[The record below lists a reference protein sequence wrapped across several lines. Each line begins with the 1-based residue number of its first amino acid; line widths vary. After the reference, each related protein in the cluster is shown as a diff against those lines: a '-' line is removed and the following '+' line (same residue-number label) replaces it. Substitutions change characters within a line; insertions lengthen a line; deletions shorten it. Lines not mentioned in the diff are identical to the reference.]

1 MFPFPLDHIPFVSV
15 IADFYT
21 NGFDKIVFLIGDS
34 FLGIKDI
41 SHTFNGSG
49 DTTYEYV
56 RVFSL
61 LVIACVLSFI
71 LFFSL
76 DKKINYEKVFN
87 YLILYSRYFV
97 GLYMLYYGFAKIF
110 DGQFSLPGYGKL
122 EQKFGDSSPM
132 GLLWTFMG
140 ASKTYSAFSG
150 YLELLGG
157 YFVLYKRTKTLG
169 SLITLAVILN
179 VAMMNFCYDVPV
191 KLFSSH
197 LIVISLLIIVP
208 DIKELYGFFLLHR
221 PAQLLYEKSDN
232 KYRVTKIIVKS
243 IIIWGIT
250 TLTLYQ
256 HIEYSN
262 SFGSNAPK
270 QQIDGAYITNIFVCN
285 NDTLPSLTTDS
296 LRWKTFTI
304 FHGISNVK
312 KMTDSTERFWVQ
324 IDNKLQTIVF
334 TSQNNQSESYSL
346 KYSEKDDKFILSG
359 IWKNKNILA
368 TFSKKTYE
376 DYRLTNRG
384 FHWINESPYNK

>member
-1 MFPFPLDHIPFVSV
+1 MFPFPLDHIPILTV
-15 IADFYT
+15 IADFYIS
-21 NGFDKIVFLIGDS
+21 GFDKIVFLIGDN
-34 FLGIKDI
+34 FLGIKNI
-41 SHTFNGSG
+41 SHVFNGSG

-61 LVIACVLSFI
+61 FVIAGISSLI
-71 LFFSL
+71 LFFTIG
-76 DKKINYEKVFN
+76 KKINYEKVFN

-110 DGQFSLPGYGKL
+110 DGQFSLPGFGKL

-140 ASKTYSAFSG
+140 ASKTYSAFGG

-157 YFVLYKRTKTLG
+157 YFILYKRTKTLG

-197 LIVISLLIIVP
+197 LILISLLIIVP
-208 DIKELYGFFLLHR
+208 DIKELYAFFLLHR
-221 PAQLLYEKSDN
+221 PAQLPYEKSDS
-232 KYRVTKIIVKS
+232 KYRLAKIIAKS
-243 IIIWGIT
+243 IVIWGISA
-250 TLTLYQ
+250 LTLYQ
-256 HIEYSN
+256 HIQYSN
-262 SFGSNAPK
+262 TFGSYAPK
-270 QQIDGAYITNIFVCN
+270 QPIDGAYSSDIFVCN
-285 NDTLPSLTTDS
+285 NDTLPPLTTDS
-296 LRWKTFTI
+296 LRWKIFTI
-304 FHGISNVK
+304 YHGISNIK
-312 KMTDSTERFWVQ
+312 KMTDSSERFNVQ

-334 TSQNNQSESYSL
+334 SSQKNPSETYTL
-346 KYSEKDDKFILSG
+346 NYAEKDNKFILTGTWRS
-359 IWKNKNILA
+359 KNILA
-368 TFSKKTYE
+368 TFSKKTYD